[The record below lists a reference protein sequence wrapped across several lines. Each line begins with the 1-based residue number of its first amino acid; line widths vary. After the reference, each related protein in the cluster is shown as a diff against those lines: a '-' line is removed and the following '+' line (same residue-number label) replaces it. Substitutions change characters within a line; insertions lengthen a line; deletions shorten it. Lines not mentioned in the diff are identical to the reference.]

1 MELMRHRRWS
11 RGSPRSWIQTPC
23 RSSARHRLVGF
34 GRGNLY
40 RCRKQDPLGQPDPD
54 DLSGRHGAGV
64 RNWRQHRSARA
75 DGARQPGSRPR
86 SLATLC
92 WLTLA
97 HVLSFAVGQDAY
109 GQVLGAPYFRPM
121 HVPLPTWSIVAD
133 IGSATSPPNARFLGV
148 RISREDDR
156 HRLTVGIAR
165 LTSRAP
171 VGLAPQATRS
181 HHGLDASAAFSL
193 SDQQAPTLIPM
204 TAVAGTSSVTVEDQF
219 GNQWLSSRRLDLS
232 VALALGFAGNLPRS
246 HGLVPDVLASVEP
259 WASPRLHFRR
269 ISVDNNVLDTVWHRG
284 AGLAAGLW
292 IRFRWGM
299 GIQAAYDWLYIPHP
313 PSERCRWS
321 RSWSVGGHYAFF

>member
-1 MELMRHRRWS
+1 MPQTGSTRPTRSRRSFWKTWGWCTELASTSVSASRWREATWQSTALAGHSLLAYTSPCAFVRGRTRRLRTSS
-11 RGSPRSWIQTPC
+11 RCSVLPSNARSPS
-23 RSSARHRLVGF
+23 
-34 GRGNLY
+34 
-40 RCRKQDPLGQPDPD
+40 
-54 DLSGRHGAGV
+54 
-64 RNWRQHRSARA
+64 
-75 DGARQPGSRPR
+75 
-86 SLATLC
+86 
-92 WLTLA
+92 
-97 HVLSFAVGQDAY
+97 
-109 GQVLGAPYFRPM
+109 
-121 HVPLPTWSIVAD
+121 TWSIVAD

-171 VGLAPQATRS
+171 VGLAPQPLVVTTVSMQVPHFIERPASTNSNSDDSRS
-181 HHGLDASAAFSL
+181 R
-193 SDQQAPTLIPM
+193 
-204 TAVAGTSSVTVEDQF
+204 SVQRNGRRSF